1 MGSYVLDSRIL
12 KMTRVN
18 ALDRQIITKNK
29 EKKAET
35 PFFLF
40 VAVIS
45 GMKRALKMK
54 ETGGLGKKQINSY
67 HQNDLCIGL
76 YPMHEVHSCDKV

>member
-1 MGSYVLDSRIL
+1 MGSYILDLRIL

-35 PFFLF
+35 FFLF
-40 VAVIS
+40 IAVIS

-54 ETGGLGKKQINSY
+54 ETGGLGKEQINSY

-76 YPMHEVHSCDKV
+76 YPMYEVHSCDKV

>member
-1 MGSYVLDSRIL
+1 MGSYILDLRIL

-35 PFFLF
+35 YFFSSL
-40 VAVIS
+40 
-45 GMKRALKMK
+45 
-54 ETGGLGKKQINSY
+54 Q
-67 HQNDLCIGL
+67 
-76 YPMHEVHSCDKV
+76 

>member
-29 EKKAET
+29 ETKAE
-35 PFFLF
+35 
-40 VAVIS
+40 IS
-45 GMKRALKMK
+45 FSLRCSNKWDEKG
-54 ETGGLGKKQINSY
+54 S
-67 HQNDLCIGL
+67 
-76 YPMHEVHSCDKV
+76 